1 MIKMVEKIH
10 ITTLVDDSV
19 DMEHPNILA
28 KHGLALF
35 IEVYFNEKEKIN
47 ILMDTGPSPDVILHN
62 TNEMNIDIKK
72 IDIIV
77 ISHAH
82 YDHTGGLIEILKQI
96 NRKTLIVMHP
106 NCLDLKFAEKPYLR
120 YIGIPFKISEIEE
133 ASGILLLSRKPVKI
147 TPEIIVSGEIERV
160 NEYEKVEGFL
170 TLKNYEII
178 KDDLLE
184 DQALFIEINGKGL
197 VIITGCAHSGIINT
211 IEYAK
216 KITGLNKIYA
226 ILGGFHLINA
236 EEERIKATI
245 NELRR
250 INPEKIMP
258 CHCTGQKAIIEFI
271 KDFKDKC
278 IPIQAGKSIEL

>member
-1 MIKMVEKIH
+1 MIEKVRI
-10 ITTLVDDSV
+10 INLVDDSV

-35 IEVYFNEKEKIN
+35 IEIDFNEKEKIN
-47 ILMDTGPSPDVILHN
+47 ILMDTGPSPDIILHN
-62 TNEMNIDIKK
+62 AKELNIDLKK
-72 IDIIV
+72 INIIV

-96 NRKTLIVMHP
+96 NKRILIIMHP

-133 ASGILLLSRKPVKI
+133 AGGILLLSRKPVKI
-147 TPEIIVSGEIERV
+147 TPEIIVSGEIERI
-160 NEYEKVEGFL
+160 NEYEKVEDFL

-178 KDDLLE
+178 KDNLLE
-184 DQALFIEINGKGL
+184 DQALFLKINNKGL
-197 VIITGCAHSGIINT
+197 LIITGCAHSGIINT

-226 ILGGFHLINA
+226 ILGGLHLINA
-236 EEERIKATI
+236 NEERLKVTI
-245 NELRR
+245 NEIEK
-250 INPEKIMP
+250 INPEKIFP

-271 KDFKDKC
+271 KNFKNKC
-278 IPIQAGKSIEL
+278 IPIQAGQSIEL

>member
-1 MIKMVEKIH
+1 MIEKVRI
-10 ITTLVDDSV
+10 INLVDDSV

-35 IEVYFNEKEKIN
+35 IEIDFNEKEKIN
-47 ILMDTGPSPDVILHN
+47 ILMDTGPSPDIILHN
-62 TNEMNIDIKK
+62 AKELNIDLKK
-72 IDIIV
+72 INIIV

-96 NRKTLIVMHP
+96 NKRILIIMHP

-133 ASGILLLSRKPVKI
+133 AGGILLLSRKPVKI
-147 TPEIIVSGEIERV
+147 TPEIIVSGEIERI
-160 NEYEKVEGFL
+160 NEYEKVEDFL

-178 KDDLLE
+178 KDNLLE
-184 DQALFIEINGKGL
+184 DQALFLKINNKGL
-197 VIITGCAHSGIINT
+197 LIITGCAHSGIINT

-226 ILGGFHLINA
+226 ILGGLHLINA
-236 EEERIKATI
+236 NEERLKVTI
-245 NELRR
+245 NEIEK
-250 INPEKIMP
+250 INPEKIFP
-258 CHCTGQKAIIEFI
+258 CHCTGQKAIVEFI
-271 KDFKDKC
+271 KNFKNKC
-278 IPIQAGKSIEL
+278 IPIQAGQSIEL